1 MRIAR
6 VLTRLA
12 LGGPSRQV
20 LASDLELVRRG
31 HSLRVLAGDP
41 EPGEGDLRPLFQRLG
56 LEVVS
61 IPGLRRRVSPL
72 GDLRSGMALRREL
85 RAFQPDL
92 VHTHASKAGT
102 LGRMAAR
109 RCGVPAVHTFHGHV
123 LEGYFPERVSRALV
137 QVEQRLA
144 RHTAR
149 ILTVAHA
156 TADDLVRL
164 GVCPEESITVV
175 PPGIQTEPLLAV
187 RARSRMLRRMIGASD
202 EDLLVGVVGRLV
214 PVKQPQLALEVFE
227 LLAARHPRMHLVFV
241 GDGPGFAGLARR
253 VEGGSEE
260 VRARVHLVGAQE
272 NMVAVMS
279 DLDVLL
285 LTSRSEG
292 TPICLLEAG
301 AAGVPVVAS
310 AVGGVEEI
318 VAHERTGWLGEGV
331 DEWAYGLDQYLG
343 DPRLREATGQRARVR
358 VGARHGAAGL
368 ADRLEAVYEAVL
380 EEAQV

>member
-1 MRIAR
+1 
-6 VLTRLA
+6 
-12 LGGPSRQV
+12 
-20 LASDLELVRRG
+20 
-31 HSLRVLAGDP
+31 
-41 EPGEGDLRPLFQRLG
+41 
-56 LEVVS
+56 
-61 IPGLRRRVSPL
+61 
-72 GDLRSGMALRREL
+72 
-85 RAFQPDL
+85 
-92 VHTHASKAGT
+92 
-102 LGRMAAR
+102 
-109 RCGVPAVHTFHGHV
+109 
-123 LEGYFPERVSRALV
+123 
-137 QVEQRLA
+137 
-144 RHTAR
+144 
-149 ILTVAHA
+149 
-156 TADDLVRL
+156 
-164 GVCPEESITVV
+164 
-175 PPGIQTEPLLAV
+175 
-187 RARSRMLRRMIGASD
+187 
-202 EDLLVGVVGRLV
+202 
-214 PVKQPQLALEVFE
+214 
-227 LLAARHPRMHLVFV
+227 MHLVFV

-253 VEGGSEE
+253 VEGGSED

-331 DEWAYGLDQYLG
+331 DEWAYGLDQYLE

-380 EEAQV
+380 GEAQA